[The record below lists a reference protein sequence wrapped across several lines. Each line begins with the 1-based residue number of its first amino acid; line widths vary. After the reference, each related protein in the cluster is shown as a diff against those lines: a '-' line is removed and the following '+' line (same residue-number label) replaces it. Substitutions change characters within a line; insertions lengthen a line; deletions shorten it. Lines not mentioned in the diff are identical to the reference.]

1 MRKLLVLLTAM
12 PLIVIAAKQLIPTA
26 DGTTWLYDLT
36 EEAGE
41 EFAFAPN
48 TAGPDGKIHRVTA
61 YRIHGTQ
68 QASGKNLLRFEMHR
82 DGIVTNTDL
91 MTVDERGIFCAGR
104 INEYGELTPLE
115 PPQSIVTAP
124 LRTGAQ
130 WDFDG
135 KMGEFAA
142 HQHYDVIG
150 EEDVD
155 VPAGKFRAFH
165 IHCEQTRPMLMT
177 IDRWFADGVGIV
189 KDITTTKMPDGD
201 LLRRI
206 TLQLKE
212 PPKVAPRPEVKPVAP
227 PKKVSVTV
235 GAMPIGSSI
244 NQFAADIPKI
254 YARWQGRGVRVGAKI
269 RAVWIAE
276 NVAGVAPPD
285 YTVDEANAVANSPDT
300 HGVFTLSRPDE
311 GWTPGD
317 YRVDLYLEAELTDS
331 AKLKITK

>member
-1 MRKLLVLLTAM
+1 M
-12 PLIVIAAKQLIPTA
+12 PLSLIAAKPLIPTE

-36 EEAGE
+36 DESGE

-91 MTVDERGIFCAGR
+91 MTVDERGIFCAAR
-104 INEYGELTPLE
+104 LNEYGELTPLE

-124 LRTGAQ
+124 LRPGAQ

-135 KMGEFAA
+135 KMGKYAVR
-142 HQHYDVIG
+142 QHYDVTG
-150 EEDVD
+150 EEEVD

-189 KDITTTKMPDGD
+189 KDITVTKMPDGD

-212 PPKVAPRPEVKPVAP
+212 PPKVAPRPDVKPVVP
-227 PKKVSVTV
+227 PKKVSVSV
-235 GAMPIGSSI
+235 GAMPLGSST
-244 NQFAADIPKI
+244 NQFAADTPKI
-254 YARWQGRGVRVGAKI
+254 YARWQGRGMRVGAKV

-276 NVAGVAPPD
+276 NVPGVAPPD
-285 YTVDEANAVANSPDT
+285 YTVDEAIATANGADA
-300 HGVFTLSRPDE
+300 HGVFTLSRPE
-311 GWTPGD
+311 QGWTAGD
-317 YRVDLYLEAELTDS
+317 YRVDLYLDAELIDS